1 MESIDNPLE
10 IKEYFLKQ
18 SQNNK
23 TCFDCGST
31 YPTHASINNGIIICE
46 NCALI
51 HQTLSPQI
59 SYIRKLDDPW
69 DKYLFLFM
77 ERGGNH
83 NLSIFL
89 ERYFPVELTLQNPEI
104 VNIYTCSI
112 EMRYKSVILD
122 FYRKQLKSEVLMEEP
137 PAKPDYSTLL
147 NQIENE
153 NGFPE
158 FVDYKLYEGQITV
171 ESLSELRT
179 KQIKDIASNVK
190 KNVYEA
196 GKVVAPAVGSAVGY
210 IVKKS
215 VPIMKYL
222 GGKTCAGLGYLFC
235 KASNKLLETK
245 NDKGVKKE
253 TTKEVKIEKE
263 IKKEDNVQIVNQQ
276 QMNIQNVNQQQMNIQ
291 NDNNNNNNVIDMN
304 NAYYNMPVCLNNEQ
318 QENQYVEDPFK
329 DVDSQYP
336 TLSQLPK

>member
-1 MESIDNPLE
+1 MENVDNPLE
-10 IKEYFLKQ
+10 VKEYFLKQ

-23 TCFDCGST
+23 TCFDCGAT
-31 YPTHASINNGIIICE
+31 YPTHVSINNGIIICE

-51 HQTLSPQI
+51 HQTLSPHV
-59 SYIRKLDDPW
+59 SYVRKLDEPW

-89 ERYFPVELTLQNPEI
+89 ERYFPVELTLQNPEM
-104 VNIYTCSI
+104 VNIYTCPI

-122 FYRKQLKSEVLMEEP
+122 FYRKQLRSEVLMEEP
-137 PAKPDYSTLL
+137 PANPDNFTLL

-158 FVDYKLYEGQITV
+158 FVNYKLYEGQIKV
-171 ESLSELRT
+171 ESITELRT
-179 KQIKDIASNVK
+179 KQIQDIANNVG

-196 GKVVAPAVGSAVGY
+196 GKVAVPAVKNAVGY
-210 IVKKS
+210 IVEKS
-215 VPIMKYL
+215 LPIIA
-222 GGKTCAGLGYLFC
+222 KTFAGLGYLFY
-235 KASNKLLETK
+235 KASGALEK
-245 NDKGVKKE
+245 MDEKEVKKE
-253 TTKEVKIEKE
+253 TKKEVKKEKEIKVEKE
-263 IKKEDNVQIVNQQ
+263 IKKEDNIQIENQKA
-276 QMNIQNVNQQQMNIQ
+276 INIQ
-291 NDNNNNNNVIDMN
+291 NDNNNNVVNMNNVPQG
-304 NAYYNMPVCLNNEQ
+304 NAYCNMPAYLNNVPQ
-318 QENQYVEDPFK
+318 GNNYVEDPFK